1 MGISYETFLHLTPKR
16 LNYFIEGYK
25 IKQKMRDEEMWLLG
39 QYFMSALDA
48 TVCNHAL
55 WRGKHGKPSK
65 YIEKPIL
72 QTEETKEK
80 VLTEEEKKKQLEK
93 FVLSMKLM
101 EKNYKAEHG
110 IKDGSVS

>member
-1 MGISYETFLHLTPKR
+1 MGISYETFLRLTPKR

-25 IKQKMRDEEMWLLG
+25 LKQKMRDEEMWLMG
-39 QYFMSALDA
+39 QYVMSALDS
-48 TVCNHAL
+48 TVCNNSL
-55 WRGKHGKPSK
+55 WRGKNGKPSK
-65 YIEKPIL
+65 YIEKPIM
-72 QTEETKEK
+72 QTVEQENK